1 MSALT
6 LISDNIFDIFIILMW
21 SMVVFVPILVGVIL
35 AVYGDRKIWAAVQK
49 RKGPNVVGPF
59 GLFQVPADGLKYIF
73 KEIIIPDGADKILF
87 IFAPILTFSLAIAA
101 WSVIQYKLVQYF
113 PILMLVFYIFL
124 QLVHLVYMEF

>member
-6 LISDNIFDIFIILMW
+6 LISDNIFDIFTILMW
-21 SMVVFVPILVGVIL
+21 SMVLFVPILVGVIL

-73 KEIIIPDGADKILF
+73 KEIKVNAL
-87 IFAPILTFSLAIAA
+87 IALITHFLIDY
-101 WSVIQYKLVQYF
+101 IQ
-113 PILMLVFYIFL
+113 P
-124 QLVHLVYMEF
+124 